1 MENRG
6 FILGTVSKSNSDL
19 SILPYPHVHATKE
32 DAIKE
37 AKRLLQTE
45 AFDKN
50 RKVVVL
56 SISGYVSINKDPF
69 TVE

>member
-6 FILGTVSKSNSDL
+6 FILGTFSLTNSDL
-19 SILPYPHVHATKE
+19 SIRSNPHVHATKE
-32 DAIKE
+32 DAVNE
-37 AKRLLQTE
+37 AKRLLQTA
-45 AFDKN
+45 AFDTN

-56 SISGYVSINKDPF
+56 AISGYVSINKDPF